1 MHRKWFVIAGAAAAL
16 VLGTIGASPSEA
28 QEKKGKHSKLHVIME
43 KVNRHNSVLQKGTR
57 NAVFYKKA
65 QKDVA
70 KSAKE
75 MVTLA
80 KAAKPFKDALEKAKV
95 ANPQKA
101 WDDYSDAF
109 IKSSEDLNE
118 LLSGGD
124 APYAKA
130 KAAFGVVK
138 KSCADCHKDFR
149 VEDEF

>member
-1 MHRKWFVIAGAAAAL
+1 MNRKWVVIAGVAAAL
-16 VLGTIGASPSEA
+16 VLGTVGVSLSVA
-28 QEKKGKHSKLHVIME
+28 QEKKHSKLEKIME
-43 KVNRHNSVLQKGTR
+43 KVNKNNSVLQKGTR
-57 NAVFYKKA
+57 NAVFYKKS
-65 QKDVA
+65 QKEVA

-75 MVTLA
+75 MVKLA
-80 KAAKPFKDALEKAKV
+80 KEAKPLKDGLEKAKV

-109 IKSSEDLNE
+109 IKASEDLDE
-118 LLSGGD
+118 LLSAGN
-124 APYAKA
+124 APYDKA